1 MTLTLKQMP
10 LGPLETN
17 AVVIID
23 ESRRRVIVVDPSFQ
37 PEPLVGWAEKEGM
50 TIEQIWITH
59 GHADHTA
66 GVPALLRALP
76 FAPELLIS
84 KEAHQMVLKQGSSF
98 FGMRLEPFPE
108 PTRFIEHGE
117 KLGFQG
123 SGEGDLIAEVRFA
136 PGHAPGS
143 VVYYLAE
150 AGMAIVGDVIFREGI
165 GRWDF
170 EGGDYQLLTKSIRE
184 QVFTL
189 PDETILVP
197 GHGPVTSVGW
207 EKERNPYLR

>member
-1 MTLTLKQMP
+1 MKLTLKQIP

-17 AVVIID
+17 AVVIIEED
-23 ESRRRVIVVDPSFQ
+23 SKRVIVVDPSFE
-37 PEPLVGWAEKEGM
+37 PEPLVAWTEKEGM

-76 FAPELLIS
+76 EPVDVLIS
-84 KEAHQMVLKQGSSF
+84 EEAYKMILKQGTSF

-108 PTRFIEHGE
+108 PTRFITHGE
-117 KLGFQG
+117 KLGFKG
-123 SGEGDLIAEVRFA
+123 SEEGEFIAEARFA

-143 VVYYLAE
+143 VVFYLPE

-170 EGGDYQLLTKSIRE
+170 EGGDYMLLTTSIRD

-189 PDETILVP
+189 PDDTILVP
-197 GHGPVTSVGW
+197 GHGPVTNVAW
-207 EKERNPYLR
+207 EKEHNPYLR

>member
-1 MTLTLKQMP
+1 MNLTLKQMS

-17 AVVIID
+17 AVAIID
-23 ESRRRVIVVDPSFQ
+23 EDSKRVIVVDPSFG
-37 PEPLVGWAEKEGM
+37 PEPLAQWAKDQCL
-50 TIEQIWITH
+50 TIDQIWITH

-76 FAPELLIS
+76 EPVNVLIS
-84 KEAHQMVLKQGSSF
+84 EEAYEMVSKQGDSF
-98 FGMRLEPFPE
+98 FGLPIEPFPE
-108 PTRFIEHGE
+108 LTRFIEHGE
-117 KLGFQG
+117 KLGF
-123 SGEGDLIAEVRFA
+123 SDMAEGDFVAEARFA

-143 VVYYLAE
+143 VVFYVPE
-150 AGMAIVGDVIFREGI
+150 AGVAIVGDVIFREGI

-170 EGGDYQLLTKSIRE
+170 KGGNYQVLTQSIRE

-197 GHGPVTSVGW
+197 GHGPVTNVGW
-207 EKERNPYLR
+207 EKANNPYMR

>member
-1 MTLTLKQMP
+1 MKLSLKQMA
-10 LGPLETN
+10 LGPLETK

-23 ESRRRVIVVDPSFQ
+23 EDSHRVIVVDPSFE
-37 PEPLVGWAEKEGM
+37 PEPLVQWAKDEGL
-50 TIEQIWITH
+50 TIDQIWITH

-76 FAPELLIS
+76 EPVDVMIS
-84 KEAHQMVLKQGSSF
+84 EEAYQMVLKQGSSF
-98 FGMRLEPFPE
+98 YGMRLEPFPE
-108 PTRFIEHGE
+108 LTRFVEHGA
-117 KLGFQG
+117 KLGFKG
-123 SGEGDLIAEVRFA
+123 VEEDNLIAEARFA

-143 VVYYLAE
+143 VVFYLPD

-170 EGGDYQLLTKSIRE
+170 EGGDYHLLTQSIRE
-184 QVFTL
+184 QIFTL

>member
-1 MTLTLKQMP
+1 MKLSLRQMS

-23 ESRRRVIVVDPSFQ
+23 EDNRRVIVVDPSFE
-37 PEPLVGWAEKEGM
+37 PEPLVEWAKDEGL
-50 TIEQIWITH
+50 TIDQVWITH

-66 GVPALLRALP
+66 GVPALIRALP
-76 FAPELLIS
+76 EPVDVLMSE
-84 KEAHQMVLKQGSSF
+84 EAYQMVLKQGSSF
-98 FGMRLEPFPE
+98 YGMRLEAFPK

-117 KLGFQG
+117 KLGFKG
-123 SGEGDLIAEVRFA
+123 VVEGGLIAEARFA

-143 VVYYLAE
+143 VIFYLPD
-150 AGMAIVGDVIFREGI
+150 AGIAIVGDVIFREGI

-170 EGGDYQLLTKSIRE
+170 EGGDYRLLTQSIRE

-207 EKERNPYLR
+207 EKEHNPYLR